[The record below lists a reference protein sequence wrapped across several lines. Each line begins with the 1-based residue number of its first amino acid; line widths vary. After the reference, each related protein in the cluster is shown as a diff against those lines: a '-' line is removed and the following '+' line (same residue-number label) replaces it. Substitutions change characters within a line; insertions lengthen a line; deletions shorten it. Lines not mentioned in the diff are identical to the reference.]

1 MEHDTIRFER
11 RGKVALITFHRPERL
26 NAFSLALMSE
36 THRALDAVEE
46 DDGIG
51 AVVVCGA
58 GRAFSSG
65 FDLKDD
71 AVTHTVDKEG
81 WRKRLEREFAFIHRF
96 WQFPKPTI
104 AAVHGYCLA
113 GGCELAMACDVTI
126 AAQRCLLG
134 EPELRFG
141 SVIIDLMMPWL
152 LGPKLTKELLLSG
165 EDRITAERA
174 ERIGLVNHVVPE
186 GEHVDRAMTLAMRM
200 AALDADAVRRTKA
213 AINRTFEI
221 MGMDRA
227 LRYGLD
233 TAIDIE
239 SLETP
244 SRTEFKRIA
253 REQGLKAALA
263 WRDGRLEDDP

>member
-1 MEHDTIRFER
+1 MNYDSIRFER
-11 RGKVALITFHRPERL
+11 RGRVALITLDRPERL
-26 NAFSLALMSE
+26 NAFSRDLMGE
-36 THRALDAVEE
+36 THVALDAVES
-46 DDGIG
+46 DDALG
-51 AVVVCGA
+51 AVVICGA

-71 AVTHTVDKEG
+71 AVTETVGKDG
-81 WRKRLEREFAFIHRF
+81 WRSRLEREFEFIHRF
-96 WQFPKPTI
+96 WEFPKPTI

-126 AAQRCLLG
+126 AEVGCMLG

-165 EDRITAERA
+165 EDRISAERA
-174 ERIGLVNHVVPE
+174 ERIGLVNRVVPE
-186 GEHVDRAMTLAMRM
+186 GEHVEQAMALAARM
-200 AALDADAVRRTKA
+200 AALDSEAVRRTKS

-221 MGMDRA
+221 MGMNEA
-227 LRYGLD
+227 LRHGLE

-239 SLETP
+239 ALETP
-244 SRTEFKRIA
+244 SRAEFKRIA
-253 REQGLKAALA
+253 RERGLKAALA
-263 WRDGRLEDDP
+263 WRDSRLEGPQ